1 MILAVIYFL
10 TMILFVLLMLSLS
23 FQPKFITRLTGI
35 ILLFTGISGVILYG
49 YGYAVLIKSVPQAV
63 MRTLFS
69 VFGMFLGRNEIGTI
83 SAVPLL
89 ARPGMQVYLYAI
101 HLLALYTTASAVI
114 ATLGT
119 RLIRTLRLFVIHF
132 RDLDLIY
139 GANEDSISFAEKLM
153 KEKRRTVV
161 FADSGNGS
169 GYDSRI
175 LRMGS
180 LLLSGEEAKRPN
192 AAFLRKIGIRPGKC
206 RLTVYCL
213 DPDLTENL
221 HYAKAMRDALEQAG
235 IRPDQTALTALLE
248 EETAGEQ
255 LQNTEKHYGFGS
267 VLAIEQAD
275 LLARLMIRLCP
286 PWEQISFDRE
296 GCAEEDFEAVIIGF
310 GNTGKAALRRLAM
323 NAQFAGSR
331 FRATV
336 ISPEYTKQA
345 GSFFDRYPGLK
356 SSYDLSFLE
365 MNARSI
371 AAYEEIEKRIRHL
384 NYVAICTGS
393 EKENT
398 EIAVELSAF
407 LEKRKISAP
416 ILLISHRGVGR
427 FTGDGD
433 SSEEAL
439 YVPDILCSSRLDAMA
454 MEINHA
460 YHRQEGHSAE
470 EDWRSCDY
478 FSRMSCRASA
488 DYLDAFLRAAG
499 TDRDGVLQ
507 GGWKPEGALL
517 ENLSISEHLRWC
529 AFHYAMGYQTMP
541 ESVFHARADQWKNGD
556 TALRIGKDTE
566 NRLHA
571 CLIPWDELDELS
583 RRETEITGKAV
594 DYKESDRVN
603 VRAVCEI
610 LRAE

>member
-1 MILAVIYFL
+1 MILAVIYLL
-10 TMILFVLLMLSLS
+10 TIIVFVLLMLSLS

-49 YGYAVLIKSVPQAV
+49 YGYSVLIKSVPEAV

-69 VFGMFLGRNEIGTI
+69 VFGMFLGGREISTI
-83 SAVPLL
+83 SEVPLL
-89 ARPGMQVYLYAI
+89 ARPGMQFYLYAI

-114 ATLGT
+114 AALGT
-119 RLIRTLRLFVIHF
+119 RLIRTLRLLVIHF

-169 GYDSRI
+169 VYENRI
-175 LRMGS
+175 LRLGS
-180 LLLSGEEAKRPN
+180 LLLSEEEAKRPT
-192 AAFLRKIGIRPGKC
+192 AAFLRKIGIRPGRC

-213 DPDLTENL
+213 DPDLAGNL
-221 HYAKAMRDALEQAG
+221 HYAQAMRDALEQAG
-235 IRPDQTALTALLE
+235 IQPEQTALTALLE
-248 EETAGEQ
+248 EESAGEQ
-255 LQNTEKHYGFGS
+255 LQNTAGHYGFGS

-286 PWEQISFDRE
+286 PWEQISFDGE
-296 GCAEEDFEAVIIGF
+296 GRAEEDFEAVVVGF
-310 GNTGKAALRRLAM
+310 GSTGRAALRRLAM

-371 AAYEEIEKRIRHL
+371 AAYEEIEKRVCHL

-393 EKENT
+393 EKENA

-416 ILLISHRGVGR
+416 ILLVSHRGVGR
-427 FTGDGD
+427 FNGNGD
-433 SSEEAL
+433 SSEESL
-439 YVPDILCSSRLDAMA
+439 YVPEVLCSSRLDAMA
-454 MEINHA
+454 MKINHA

-499 TDRDGVLQ
+499 TDRESVLR
-507 GGWKPEGALL
+507 GGWKPEGAIL

-541 ESVFHARADQWKNGD
+541 EDVFDSRAEQWLSGD

-571 CLIPWDELDELS
+571 CLIPWEDLDGLS

-603 VRAVCEI
+603 VRTVAEM